1 MTATATPVAT
11 SPAFSFSHNIGYY
24 TDDAQMRFSDFE
36 KEIEDKSLWLGSRST
51 DYLVIFESESVKNQP
66 YFKKSKLARMKKS
79 CLEELHGDFACSGD
93 IINECRHLDN
103 PTKQDYIDD
112 LLSVSNEAFYKYHF
126 ENQSWRDLDSD
137 FTIRGYSQGDAV
149 QVKLVGKVDAY
160 LTSDYLTN
168 IFFDVPLS
176 GNVTIE
182 QDGEA
187 IAEFYLSELANF
199 DEYAQFDEDDLLAK
213 ISEYTS
219 DKPYHDAL
227 IAYLAKEELNEVY

>member
-1 MTATATPVAT
+1 MTTTAPVAT
-11 SPAFSFSHNIGYY
+11 LPTFSHNIGYY

-112 LLSVSNEAFYKYHF
+112 LLSVSNEAFYKHHF

-182 QDGEA
+182 QDGEV
-187 IAEFYLSELANF
+187 IEEFYLTELANF
-199 DEYAQFDEDDLLAK
+199 DEYAQFDKDDLLAK
-213 ISEYTS
+213 ISEYAS

-227 IAYLAKEELNEVY
+227 IAYLAEEELNEVY

>member
-36 KEIEDKSLWLGSRST
+36 KEIEGRSLWLGSRST

-79 CLEELHGDFACSGD
+79 CLDELHGDFACSGD
-93 IINECRHLDN
+93 IINECRYMDN

-112 LLSVSNEAFYKYHF
+112 LLSVSNEAFYKHHF

-137 FTIRGYSQGDAV
+137 FTIHGYSQGDAV

-160 LTSDYLTN
+160 LTSDCLTN
-168 IFFDVPLS
+168 IFFDIPLTGS
-176 GNVTIE
+176 ITIE

-187 IAEFYLSELANF
+187 IEEFYLSELANF